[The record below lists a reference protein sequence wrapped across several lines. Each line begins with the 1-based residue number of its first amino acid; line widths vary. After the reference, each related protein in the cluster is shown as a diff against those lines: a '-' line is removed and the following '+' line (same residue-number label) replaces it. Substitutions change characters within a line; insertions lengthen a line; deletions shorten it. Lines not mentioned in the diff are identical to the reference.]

1 MEFIGII
8 IFLYVASLVWD
19 EVTKPAQAKK
29 FLYTKVR
36 KKIEEDHT
44 IYEVQGEG
52 KIPNP
57 WGMHL
62 VGALYIYDEKYPVLS
77 NFTQTDESE
86 NSRVFRSDIN
96 FGYVE
101 MAGNYYPSWS
111 PLASVI
117 LEGIHHPHKGDR
129 KLKFTIFYFD
139 NNDPPIFRNGG
150 VVSGQSKIFH
160 ISESIKSITFDDL
173 GYMDEIK
180 NENKI
185 KPLIIEIAVAM
196 AMSDGSLDKSEGNII
211 KQWIKKELSLINDT
225 KRKAK
230 LKTIL
235 NDSLETS
242 YKKISE
248 GKSFKNAIKKL
259 NENASKIVKYQVI
272 ELCLDILS
280 ADGVAEEGE
289 LELLKDLSLNLGL
302 DYEEVQ
308 KMKDKMLLEVESS
321 ESASDESIIGLNES
335 LSKEDKLKFINQEYK
350 KWNGRLNSLSTD
362 DKRDNAQRMLDVLSR
377 LRRKYEK

>member
-1 MEFIGII
+1 
-8 IFLYVASLVWD
+8 
-19 EVTKPAQAKK
+19 
-29 FLYTKVR
+29 
-36 KKIEEDHT
+36 
-44 IYEVQGEG
+44 
-52 KIPNP
+52 
-57 WGMHL
+57 
-62 VGALYIYDEKYPVLS
+62 
-77 NFTQTDESE
+77 
-86 NSRVFRSDIN
+86 
-96 FGYVE
+96 
-101 MAGNYYPSWS
+101 
-111 PLASVI
+111 
-117 LEGIHHPHKGDR
+117 
-129 KLKFTIFYFD
+129 
-139 NNDPPIFRNGG
+139 
-150 VVSGQSKIFH
+150 
-160 ISESIKSITFDDL
+160 
-173 GYMDEIK
+173 
-180 NENKI
+180 
-185 KPLIIEIAVAM
+185 M